1 MPAQNGRYW
10 MATIAEARFTVP
22 TDVAS
27 LPEHC
32 TWIKGQLEEGGRTGF
47 KHWQLII
54 GINYVI
60 KGYQRNIRRAKIC
73 RDFGEQNH
81 YELTRS
87 VAADSYVWKE
97 DTRVPNTQFEVG
109 QKAIRFV

>member
-1 MPAQNGRYW
+1 MP
-10 MATIAEARFTVP
+10 EANFTP
-22 TDVAS
+22 PADVS
-27 LPEHC
+27 GLPENC
-32 TWIKGQLEEGGRTGF
+32 TWIKGQLEEGANGY
-47 KHWQLII
+47 KHWQVII
-54 GINYVI
+54 GTNYVI

-87 VAADSYVWKE
+87 VAADAYVWKE

-109 QKAIRFV
+109 QKAIRFL